1 MRQDT
6 KSYMIVERQSGYIFT
21 IKHNNYEAKQLQRE
35 LELLHGKKLW
45 KIVPIYRDYVLYH
58 KFNKTAYSYG
68 RSIALLYKKLTMED
82 GIMSK
87 YYNENYELYVNHE
100 VLNSKTIYINDIEH
114 WRINYEDL
122 KKLCKQ
128 K

>member
-6 KSYMIVERQSGYIFT
+6 KSYMIVERQSGYVFT
-21 IKHNNYEAKQLQRE
+21 IKHNNHEAKQLQRE

-68 RSIALLYKKLTMED
+68 RSITLLYKKLTMED

-100 VLNSKTIYINDIEH
+100 VLNSKSIFIKDVEY
-114 WRINYEDL
+114 WRIDYDYL
-122 KKLCKQ
+122 KSLCE
-128 K
+128 